1 MSFDMKLSIHIM
13 GCSAD
18 EAAAEELDMLIDY
31 CEERMGIVSPS
42 VMMQALAEA
51 IVGMNETQ
59 ALWVEKQ
66 TMH

>member
-13 GCSAD
+13 NCSAD
-18 EAAAEELDMLIDY
+18 DTAVEELDMLIDY

-42 VMMQALAEA
+42 VVLQSLAEA

-66 TMH
+66 KMH

>member
-18 EAAAEELDMLIDY
+18 EANADELDMLIDY
-31 CEERMGIVSPS
+31 CEERMGIVTPS

-59 ALWVEKQ
+59 ALWIEKQ
-66 TMH
+66 KLH

>member
-1 MSFDMKLSIHIM
+1 MSFDMKLSIHIKN
-13 GCSAD
+13 CSAD
-18 EAAAEELDMLIDY
+18 EAAADELDMLIDY
-31 CEERMGIVSPS
+31 CEERMGIVTPS

-66 TMH
+66 KLH

>member
-1 MSFDMKLSIHIM
+1 
-13 GCSAD
+13 
-18 EAAAEELDMLIDY
+18 LIDY

-42 VMMQALAEA
+42 VVMQSLAEA

-66 TMH
+66 KLH